1 MQIKMDMRK
10 PSLKRPYYNMHVNAG
25 LLTYLFKKSM
35 YTATSIVY
43 FRSTVYNYGICDEH
57 ISYCHD
63 KVSLLTSTR
72 CTVASRCKRMEHLT
86 AVKLMHLSI

>member
-10 PSLKRPYYNMHVNAG
+10 PSLKRPYYSMHVNAG

-43 FRSTVYNYGICDEH
+43 FRSTVDNY
-57 ISYCHD
+57 
-63 KVSLLTSTR
+63 
-72 CTVASRCKRMEHLT
+72 M
-86 AVKLMHLSI
+86 